1 MHEYSSENYKNSSK
15 TNNIMG
21 ILIAIFSIIISIGS
35 VQMNKITSYLSQGK
49 YLSIF
54 LWLVAIHSFFVG
66 VGLIVLP
73 DSFLDFFGYNEC
85 TERFFPSQGGV
96 FHIAMAVGYAM
107 AAYNLKR
114 YECLIIF
121 SIVVKFM
128 ATMFLVIYFFFVSSI
143 WLVIFSGATDFLMGL
158 IILTLYRFTMRAG
171 DL

>member
-1 MHEYSSENYKNSSK
+1 MNNSTGWS
-15 TNNIMG
+15 
-21 ILIAIFSIIISIGS
+21 
-35 VQMNKITSYLSQGK
+35 K

-54 LWLVAIHSFFVG
+54 LWLVTIHSFFVG
-66 VGLIVLP
+66 VGLIFLP
-73 DSFLDFFGYNEC
+73 DSVLEFFGYNEC

-121 SIVVKFM
+121 SIVVKFI
-128 ATMFLVIYFFFVSSI
+128 ATIFLFVYFFFINSI
-143 WLVIFSGATDFLMGL
+143 WLVVLSGISDFFMGVVIL
-158 IILTLYRFTMRAG
+158 ILYSSIKRVG

>member
-1 MHEYSSENYKNSSK
+1 MNISTIQNNSTK
-15 TNNIMG
+15 
-21 ILIAIFSIIISIGS
+21 L
-35 VQMNKITSYLSQGK
+35 
-49 YLSIF
+49 LSIF
-54 LWLVAIHSFFVG
+54 LWLVALHSFAVG

-73 DSFLDFFGYNEC
+73 LSMLKFFGYGVC
-85 TERFFPSQGGV
+85 AERFFPSQGGV

-128 ATMFLVIYFFFVSSI
+128 ATVFLFTYFILVSSI
-143 WLVIFSGATDFLMGL
+143 WLVLLSGISDFLMGL
-158 IILTLYRFTMRAG
+158 IILILYRFAKSAG

>member
-1 MHEYSSENYKNSSK
+1 M
-15 TNNIMG
+15 NN
-21 ILIAIFSIIISIGS
+21 LTDWS
-35 VQMNKITSYLSQGK
+35 K

-54 LWLVAIHSFFVG
+54 LWLVTIHSLFVG
-66 VGLIVLP
+66 VGLILLP

-107 AAYNLKR
+107 AAFNLKR

-128 ATMFLVIYFFFVSSI
+128 ATIFLFTYFIFVSSI
-143 WLVIFSGATDFLMGL
+143 WLVLLSGISDFLMGS
-158 IILTLYRFTMRAG
+158 IILLLYRFEKSAG

>member
-1 MHEYSSENYKNSSK
+1 MNISTIQNNSTK
-15 TNNIMG
+15 
-21 ILIAIFSIIISIGS
+21 L
-35 VQMNKITSYLSQGK
+35 
-49 YLSIF
+49 LSIF
-54 LWLVAIHSFFVG
+54 LWLVALHSFAVG

-73 DSFLDFFGYNEC
+73 LSLLKFFGYGVC
-85 TERFFPSQGGV
+85 AERFFPSQGGV

-128 ATMFLVIYFFFVSSI
+128 ATVFLFTYFILVSSI
-143 WLVIFSGATDFLMGL
+143 WLVLLSGISDFLMGL
-158 IILTLYRFTMRAG
+158 IILILYRFAKSAG

>member
-1 MHEYSSENYKNSSK
+1 M
-15 TNNIMG
+15 NN
-21 ILIAIFSIIISIGS
+21 LTDWS
-35 VQMNKITSYLSQGK
+35 K

-54 LWLVAIHSFFVG
+54 LWLVTIHSFFVG
-66 VGLIVLP
+66 VGLILLP

-128 ATMFLVIYFFFVSSI
+128 ATIFLFTYFIFVSSI
-143 WLVIFSGATDFLMGL
+143 WLVLLSGISDFLMGS
-158 IILTLYRFTMRAG
+158 IILLLYRFEKSAG

>member
-1 MHEYSSENYKNSSK
+1 M
-15 TNNIMG
+15 NN
-21 ILIAIFSIIISIGS
+21 L
-35 VQMNKITSYLSQGK
+35 TDLGK

-54 LWLVAIHSFFVG
+54 LWLVAIHSLFVG
-66 VGLIVLP
+66 VGLILLP

-128 ATMFLVIYFFFVSSI
+128 ATIFLFTYFIFVSSI
-143 WLVIFSGATDFLMGL
+143 WLVLLSGISDFLMGS
-158 IILTLYRFTMRAG
+158 IILLLYRFEKSAG